1 MQLSI
6 IIPTYNEILYIS
18 RSFESI
24 ILAGSEIESEFF
36 FVDGQSNDGTYEWI
50 KKQIKKIDNCRLILN
65 DKKFVSHGFN
75 IVFNDTKGEFISRVD
90 GHTIYPKSYF
100 SDAYLDLANG
110 EDQKMY
116 RDWCLYNMKLLF
128 KNFEESLPTTIDV
141 LTPNSPLL
149 DTLYHLRPACWVT
162 IHNVIGV
169 AHHTLRGERT
179 DCVVSETSARHPG
192 AISELDVKATH
203 TGVHHKLMTVAEIE
217 RILRLHLVESGLR
230 TASN

>member
-6 IIPTYNEILYIS
+6 IIPIHNEILYIS

-50 KKQIKKIDNCRLILN
+50 KKEIKKIDNCRLILN

-100 SDAYLDLANG
+100 SDAIDIFRKNNADVVGGPANHIG
-110 EDQKMY
+110 IGWKGKVIANCMMHPFGVGNSKSCTCCY
-116 RDWCLYNMKLLF
+116 ITLKVSAFLGATVKIVAVSFSGIFCSSITKVICYVYNYF
-128 KNFEESLPTTIDV
+128 WKN
-141 LTPNSPLL
+141 
-149 DTLYHLRPACWVT
+149 
-162 IHNVIGV
+162 NVYF
-169 AHHTLRGERT
+169 L
-179 DCVVSETSARHPG
+179 
-192 AISELDVKATH
+192 
-203 TGVHHKLMTVAEIE
+203 
-217 RILRLHLVESGLR
+217 
-230 TASN
+230 